1 MDFSSKKPSEVKF
14 SANAVFPNR
23 RPIKI
28 YGVENWNPTRAEL
41 GYDEIHKHGVKLT
54 LQLVHK
60 QYSACSQG

>member
-28 YGVENWNPTRAEL
+28 YGVENQNPTRVEL
-41 GYDEIHKHGVKLT
+41 GYDEIKK
-54 LQLVHK
+54 QLSSCLIFPV
-60 QYSACSQG
+60 

>member
-41 GYDEIHKHGVKLT
+41 GYDDQFFKVVYLG
-54 LQLVHK
+54 
-60 QYSACSQG
+60 